1 MTRNSC
7 KILVNLDGPNPAR
20 APSWPLVIVRFPL
33 VIVRFVGFR
42 LKTEFSTLA
51 RQNRTKQRPL
61 HSSPQ
66 MPKNDTGFA
75 PFLWMVA
82 FPVSRLVT
90 RLVALWVSCSLHLTF
105 KSQTTNPPLDFY
117 HVLLP
122 QWERTMA
129 TAGARLV
136 CKPVRGKPSKV
147 RLQNLAFVS
156 LVPAGHQV
164 DGLPPAPDRRSLGVE
179 PPDRRIGGPWVSSPG
194 IGGRRSQAPRP
205 LVETKLLPIWN
216 LKLRAAAEQ

>member
-1 MTRNSC
+1 LTRNSC

-20 APSWPLVIVRFPL
+20 APNWPLVIVRFPL

-179 PPDRRIGGPWVSSPG
+179 PPDRRSLGVEPRDRRSEVSSSETIGG
-194 IGGRRSQAPRP
+194 
-205 LVETKLLPIWN
+205 N
-216 LKLRAAAEQ
+216 

>member
-1 MTRNSC
+1 
-7 KILVNLDGPNPAR
+7 
-20 APSWPLVIVRFPL
+20 
-33 VIVRFVGFR
+33 
-42 LKTEFSTLA
+42 
-51 RQNRTKQRPL
+51 
-61 HSSPQ
+61 

-164 DGLPPAPDRRSLGVE
+164 DGLPPAPDRR
-179 PPDRRIGGPWVSSPG
+179 IGGPWVSSPG